1 MNYPCEKQ
9 SLPLVSVIIP
19 AYNAE
24 QFVERTLNSVLNQTY
39 QNFEVIVVNDGSHDR
54 TAEIVSEMAQRDDRV
69 TLLHQANL
77 GVAAARNLGI
87 QYSSGEFIAPIDA
100 DDLWH
105 PHNIAKQVQRFAE
118 SSADVGLVYSWSLD
132 IDEHDLPIG
141 EIHAARVEGD
151 VYLTLLCHYFL
162 ANASA
167 SLIRRSCLEKVGT
180 YNCQFRKYQAQ
191 GCEDWDLYLRL
202 AEEFEFRFVSEFLVS
217 YRKIQHSMSCNY
229 SSMAK
234 SHTLMLQS
242 IRQNHLNLPEFI
254 YRLSSSSFYIYLAR
268 QCHQKIDYKNT
279 LAWLRKALKI
289 DFIMVCLRTELYT
302 LSIKSLLKLNLQS
315 IVSINSNY
323 QLYKWFQERWKPSR
337 DRKPALKFA
346 ERELNQSK
354 FTLEVLLH
362 KCLPVLVSTALQL
375 KIKKQ
380 EFQRSFNYRR
390 SV

>member
-1 MNYPCEKQ
+1 MTSNLMSEQ
-9 SLPLVSVIIP
+9 PLVSVIIP

-24 QFVERTLNSVLNQTY
+24 AFIQETLRSVLAQTY
-39 QNFEVIVVNDGSHDR
+39 TNLEVLVVDDGSHDR
-54 TAEIVSEMAQRDDRV
+54 TAEMVKGFVKQDARV
-69 TLLHQANL
+69 TLLQQPNA
-77 GVAAARNLGI
+77 GVAAARNLAI
-87 QYSSGEFIAPIDA
+87 QQAKGEFIAPIDA
-100 DDLWH
+100 DDIWF
-105 PHNIAKQVQRFAE
+105 PQNIAKQVQRFVE

-180 YNCQFRKYQAQ
+180 YNCKFRKNHAQ

-202 AEEFEFRFVSEFLVS
+202 AEEFEFRFVPEFLVS

-242 IRQNHLNLPEFI
+242 VRQNHLNLPEFI

-268 QCHQKIDYKNT
+268 QCHQKSDYRNT
-279 LAWLRKALKI
+279 LTWLKKALKI

-302 LSIKSLLKLNLQS
+302 LLIKSLLKPNLQS
-315 IVSINSNY
+315 IASIKPNY
-323 QLYKWFQERWKPSR
+323 HLYKWLQERWKPSR
-337 DRKPALKFA
+337 YRKPALNFT

-375 KIKKQ
+375 RIKKQ

-390 SV
+390 SL